1 MIRKTSIVVAFLTI
15 MLYMVILGAW
25 GKDSS
30 GIPDR
35 DFTLWGVAYLDN
47 APLTRDDIEYT
58 ISLRVDG
65 VEVASYAMGS
75 RSANQDW
82 YVLRVPMSIG
92 EQSGYAQWGDDAQIY
107 INSILI
113 ITAYLEP
120 AHQSVAFPISVG
132 NPGEA
137 VRMDIYAQIPPQAID
152 DLSASTGANDG
163 AVDLTWTAP
172 GNNGDL
178 GTVTGYVVKYSQ
190 NPITNQTE
198 FDNAYTFPQNW
209 TPKPPGGTEAHA
221 VTNLDHGETYYFAVE
236 AFDSVPIQA
245 PMSNNP
251 VNAIAKAGIP
261 PVASALEIRPREPE
275 AVDDLVGDYIYSD
288 AGGRSESSLTEI
300 RWYRDNALRS
310 GYNDVLTIPSSAT
323 LKGQRWYFTV
333 RPHNGSIF
341 GDLQTSAFVTIDNTR
356 PVVSN
361 SFISPS
367 SPTTGN
373 NLAANYEYSD
383 ADGDPETGTTIRW
396 YRNGSVRSAYN
407 DQKILPSEATA
418 RGQQWRF
425 TVRPGDGTEL
435 GPYQTSPTISI
446 VNSPPEADAG
456 GTYEGV
462 VGEEI
467 VFDGSGTSDPDD
479 DSPLTYTWDF
489 GDNTTGEGVNPTHAY
504 DAAGRYTVKLIVAD
518 SSGDFDDSS
527 TRAFINDAP
536 KEAQQAVTELEIG
549 WNMFS
554 ISLRPTDSG
563 IQQVLSSIAGRY
575 DAIWTYDAA
584 SEEWYRY
591 NLNSP
596 SFLNNLNELKAGV
609 GYWISMTE
617 PGILMTQGAQP
628 GTTIVLEPGWNLVGY
643 NSQTA
648 KPLVEAMSSISGK
661 YNSVWTYDAHAGQW
675 LRYVL
680 TGQSFLNDLEF
691 MQSGRGYWID
701 VKERCLWDVG
711 L

>member
-1 MIRKTSIVVAFLTI
+1 MIRKTSVVIAFLAI
-15 MLYMVILGAW
+15 MLHMVVLGAW

-47 APLTRDDIEYT
+47 AALTRDDTEYT
-58 ISLRVDG
+58 VSLRVDG
-65 VEVASYAMGS
+65 VELVSYVMGS

-82 YVLRVPMSIG
+82 YALRVPMSVG
-92 EQSGYAQWGDDAQIY
+92 EQSGYAQSGDDAQIY
-107 INSILI
+107 INGVLV

-120 AHQSVAFPISVG
+120 THQPVTLPISVG
-132 NPGEA
+132 DSGETI
-137 VRMDIYAQIPPQAID
+137 RMDVYAQIPPEAID
-152 DLSASTGANDG
+152 DLSALTGANDG

-178 GTVTGYVVKYSQ
+178 GTVAGYVVKYSQ
-190 NPITNQTE
+190 NPIASQTE
-198 FDNAYTFPQNW
+198 FNSADTFPQNW
-209 TPKPPGGTEAHA
+209 TPKPPGGTETRA
-221 VTNLDHGETYYFAVE
+221 VTDLDHGQIYYFAVE
-236 AFDSVPIQA
+236 AVDNVPLQA
-245 PMSNNP
+245 SMSNNP
-251 VNAIAKAGIP
+251 VSATAKAGIP
-261 PVASALEIRPREPE
+261 PVASALEIKPREPE
-275 AVDDLVGDYIYSD
+275 AADDLVGDYIYSD
-288 AGGRSESSLTEI
+288 AGGKSESSLTEI
-300 RWYRDNALRS
+300 RWYRDNELRA
-310 GYNDVLTIPSSAT
+310 GYNDILTVPSSAT
-323 LKGQRWYFTV
+323 SKGQRWYFTV

-341 GDLQTSAFVTIDNTR
+341 GNLQTSASVTIDNAR
-356 PVVSN
+356 PVADN

-367 SPTTGN
+367 SPATDN
-373 NLAANYEYSD
+373 NLVANYEYDD
-383 ADGDPETGTTIRW
+383 ADGDPEEGTTIRW

-407 DQKILPSEATA
+407 DQKILPSAATA
-418 RGQQWRF
+418 KDEQWRF

-435 GPYQTSPTISI
+435 GTYQTSPTVSI

-456 GTYEGV
+456 GNYEGV

-504 DAAGRYTVKLIVAD
+504 ADTGSYTVELIVED
-518 SSGDFDDSS
+518 VSGDSDHSDS
-527 TRAFINDAP
+527 RAFISDAP

-554 ISLRPTDSG
+554 VSLRPADSG
-563 IQQVLSSIAGRY
+563 IQQVLSSIAGIY

-596 SFLNNLNELKAGV
+596 PFLNNLSELKTGV
-609 GYWISMTE
+609 GYWINMTE
-617 PGILMTQGAQP
+617 PGILMIQGTQP
-628 GTTIVLEPGWNLVGY
+628 GTTIVLEPSWNLVGY

-648 KPLVEAMSSISGK
+648 KPVAESMSSIAGK
-661 YNSVWTYDAHAGQW
+661 YNSVWTYDVHAGQW
-675 LRYVL
+675 LRYIPN
-680 TGQSFLNDLEF
+680 GQSFLNDLEF
-691 MQSGRGYWID
+691 MQPGKGYWID
-701 VKERCLWDVG
+701 VKERCLWDVE